1 MLNKSCFLLIL
12 FFFAIAITH
21 AGEKE
26 TKSKQLIKG
35 TIEKIDPSAK
45 KLTVKREKKADLME
59 FSFSEDIYVWTKG
72 KALHLE
78 DLKVGD
84 EVTVYYDTGTS
95 HAEKIFV
102 RPKKESSAK

>member
-1 MLNKSCFLLIL
+1 
-12 FFFAIAITH
+12 
-21 AGEKE
+21 
-26 TKSKQLIKG
+26 
-35 TIEKIDPSAK
+35 
-45 KLTVKREKKADLME
+45 ME

-84 EVTVYYDTGTS
+84 QVTVYYDTGTS

-102 RPKKESSAK
+102 RPKKESSAT